1 MTEEA
6 SMIGDQE
13 SYGENSVDDEDQL
26 DPQDTLESSD
36 LTDELDRGYT
46 APESYSPAERHGTTD
61 WETAHPRPLDERLA
75 EEVPEGD
82 SADAAAIDYGEG
94 DDWDLSDAE
103 VGDQRAGRLVAPDL
117 GSGEDDE
124 AQALADDVGLSG
136 AGASAEEAAVHVI
149 DRSE

>member
-1 MTEEA
+1 MNKEA
-6 SMIGDQE
+6 SVLGERE
-13 SYGENSVDDEDQL
+13 SYGANSVDDEDQL
-26 DPQDTLESSD
+26 DPQDTLETSD
-36 LTDELDRGYT
+36 LTDEFDRGYS

-75 EEVPEGD
+75 EDIPEGD
-82 SADAAAIDYGEG
+82 SAEAEAIDYGED

-103 VGDQRAGRLVAPDL
+103 VGDRRAGRLVAPDL

-124 AQALADDVGLSG
+124 AQALAEEVGLSG

-149 DRSE
+149 DRTE